1 MVFNFLFTKLV
12 FYIFYNEDIRERKN
26 NYFKNK
32 ADVLSDLGSMEH

>member
-1 MVFNFLFTKLV
+1 MHFWFLLTYI